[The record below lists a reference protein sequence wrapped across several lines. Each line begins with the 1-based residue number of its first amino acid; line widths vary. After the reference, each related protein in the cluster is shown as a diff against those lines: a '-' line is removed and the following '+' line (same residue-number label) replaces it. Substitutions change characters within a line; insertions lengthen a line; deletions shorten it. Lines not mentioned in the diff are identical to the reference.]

1 MAARL
6 AVKRQVGDHEHAGQ
20 STCDCREIRQQRG
33 NVMSRFLL
41 GIVAV
46 LVAVWLIFAVF
57 SAVKGLIHLALVI
70 AILLVAYNLLMN
82 LRHRWDEPD

>member
-1 MAARL
+1 
-6 AVKRQVGDHEHAGQ
+6 
-20 STCDCREIRQQRG
+20 
-33 NVMSRFLL
+33 MSRFLL

-70 AILLVAYNLLMN
+70 AILFVAYNLLMGF
-82 LRHRWDEPD
+82 RRRWSESD